1 MTEPRPR
8 LVLIDGYAVAYRDY
22 FGTINA
28 LASGRSFRTSK
39 GEPTNA
45 VHGFAQRLLDIIQAK
60 DPPEYLAVVFDA
72 GLSQRDAA
80 FTDYKAN
87 RTEMPDDLS
96 VQIARIHD
104 VVTAFNIPILELDGY
119 EADDVI
125 GTVAHDAV
133 EMGLRVHVI
142 TGDSDLL
149 QLVNEHVLVQQL
161 VNRVKGKGED
171 RFYTPAGVEERY
183 GVRPDQFVDYKA
195 IIGDSSDN
203 YPGIKGVGEGTAP
216 KLLQQYGT
224 LENIFAHVDEQKG
237 TLKDKLIA
245 GQANAILGKQLATI
259 LTNLPIKVDLE
270 KCHTHDYDVQ
280 TVDALFQ
287 ELEFNAIRRRLLGET
302 APSAKKSAAP
312 AGQMSMFAEDA
323 APAAD
328 DNQVEPTDIVV
339 NTIIVDDDYKLTAL
353 LTALDAASGIAFD
366 TETDSTDPVRANIV
380 GISLAVDGD
389 TGYYIPVGH
398 QLQDG
403 AEIQQLPLERVIE
416 ALRPAMTDPTKPKY
430 AHNAVYDL
438 IMLRRY
444 GIDVSPVGVD
454 TMVGEWLNRPD
465 SWHKGLKDQS
475 RVRLGVRMQPI
486 DELIGK
492 GKNQI
497 TMDKVAI
504 DKAAPYAA
512 ADAAIT
518 FRLVEPIRADLEK
531 NKLWDLFTTLEMPL
545 VPIIADLDM
554 AGVKLDM
561 PFMAELSKEF
571 EHRLS
576 DKAEAI
582 FAAAGEPFNIGSPKQ
597 LNTILFEKLKLTPPK
612 GASKTTHGFS
622 VDAAA
627 LESMRAQHPIVELIS
642 DWRSLEK
649 LRGTYIDAMPK
660 MVDSNQRLHT
670 SYNQTGSVTGRISSD
685 TPNLQN
691 IPVRTEEGRRVR
703 RAFIAPDGFQLLSV
717 DYSQIELRI
726 LAHYSGDPFLV
737 DAFEHGR
744 DIHKATAAAV
754 ANVPLEQV
762 TKEQRYFAKRVN
774 FGLLY
779 GMGTHR
785 LVQESELKFDEAKR
799 FIDQYFERLPNVKEY
814 LDGSKALARSQGY
827 LETLLGRRR
836 DFSMLNHPGVSRADQ
851 ARMEREAINMPVQ
864 GTAADIIKLAMLR
877 LSARLKAEHPNARM
891 ILQVH
896 DELVTEVPDSEVAA
910 VAATM
915 KEVMESAFELRVPLR
930 TEANV
935 GKNWAEMT
943 PLAEWVAAHA

>member
-45 VHGFAQRLLDIIQAK
+45 VHGFAQRLLDIIQSK
-60 DPPEYLAVVFDA
+60 EPPEYLAVVFDA
-72 GLSQRDAA
+72 GLSERDTH

-87 RTEMPDDLS
+87 RVEMPDDLS
-96 VQIARIHD
+96 SQIARIHD
-104 VVTAFNIPILELDGY
+104 VVAAFNIPILELEGY

-125 GTVAHDAV
+125 GTIAHDAV
-133 EMGLRVHVI
+133 EMGLRVHII

-149 QLVNEHVLVQQL
+149 QLVNDHVLVQQL

-224 LENIFAHVDEQKG
+224 LENIFAHVDDQKG

-245 GQANAILGKQLATI
+245 GQANAFLGKKLATI

-270 KCHTHDYDVQ
+270 KCHTHDFDVQ
-280 TVDALFQ
+280 EVDKIFQ
-287 ELEFNAIRRRLLGET
+287 ELEFNQIRRRLGLATDE
-302 APSAKKSAAP
+302 PKKLTVP
-312 AGQMSMFAEDA
+312 PGQMPMFAEDT
-323 APAAD
+323 PSVPPEELPQHD
-328 DNQVEPTDIVV
+328 VKTV
-339 NTIIVDDDYKLTAL
+339 IVDDDEKLAAL
-353 LTALDAASGIAFD
+353 VAMLDAAAGIAFD
-366 TETDSTDPVRANIV
+366 TETDSTDPIRAKLV
-380 GISLAVDGD
+380 GISLAVDGE

-398 QLQDG
+398 AALEG
-403 AEIQQLPLERVIE
+403 VEPRQLPLDRVIE
-416 ALRPAMTDPTKPKY
+416 ALRPAMTDPNKPKY

-438 IMLRRY
+438 IMFRRN
-444 GIDVSPVGVD
+444 GIDVSPITID

-465 SWHKGLKDQS
+465 GWHKGLKDQA
-475 RVRLGVRMQPI
+475 RVRLGLRMQHI
-486 DELIGK
+486 EELIGK
-492 GKNQI
+492 GKNQL

-504 DKAAPYAA
+504 DRAAPYAA

-518 FRLVEPIRADLEK
+518 FRLVEPVRADLEK
-531 NKLWDLFTTLEMPL
+531 NSLWKLFTELEMPL
-545 VPIIADLDM
+545 LPIIADLDM

-571 EHRLS
+571 EQRLGE
-576 DKAEAI
+576 KAEAI
-582 FAAAGEPFNIGSPKQ
+582 YAAVGEPFKIGSLKQ
-597 LNTILFEKLKLTPPK
+597 LNSLLFEKLKLTPIK
-612 GASKTTHGFS
+612 GMGKTIHGYS
-622 VDAAA
+622 LDAAA
-627 LESMRAQHPIVELIS
+627 LEEMRPQHPVVGLLME
-642 DWRSLEK
+642 WRSLEK
-649 LRGTYIDAMPK
+649 LRGTYVDAMPK
-660 MVDSNQRLHT
+660 LVDEQQRLHT
-670 SYNQTGSVTGRISSD
+670 SYGQTGSVTGRISSD

-703 RAFIAPDGFQLLSV
+703 RAFIAPDGFCLLSA
-717 DYSQIELRI
+717 DYSQIELRV
-726 LAHYSGDPFLV
+726 LAHYSNDPFLV
-737 DAFEHGR
+737 DAFEHNR
-744 DIHKATAAAV
+744 DIHRATAAAV
-754 ANVPLEQV
+754 ANVPLDQV

-779 GMGTHR
+779 GMGAHR
-785 LVQESELKFDEAKR
+785 LVQDSELKYDEAKR
-799 FIDQYFERLPNVKEY
+799 FIDQYFERLPNVKQY

-836 DFSMLNHPGVSRADQ
+836 DFSMLTHPGVSRGDQ

-877 LSARLKAEHPNARM
+877 LSARLKDEHPNARM

-896 DELVTEVPDSEVAA
+896 DELVVEVPDAEVAA
-910 VAATM
+910 VAAIM

-943 PLAEWVAAHA
+943 PLEEWVTARA

>member
-28 LASGRSFRTSK
+28 LATGRSFRTSK

-45 VHGFAQRLLDIIQAK
+45 VHGFAQRLLDIIQSK
-60 DPPEYLAVVFDA
+60 EPPEFLAVVFDA
-72 GLSQRDAA
+72 GLSNRDAD

-87 RTEMPDDLS
+87 RNEMPDELGS
-96 VQIARIHD
+96 QIVRIHD
-104 VVTAFNIPILELDGY
+104 LVTAFNIPILELEGY

-125 GTVAHDAV
+125 GTISHDAV
-133 EMGLRVHVI
+133 AMGLRVHII

-203 YPGIKGVGEGTAP
+203 YPGIRNVGEKTAA

-224 LENIFAHVDEQKG
+224 LENIFNNLEEQKG
-237 TLKDKLIA
+237 KLKDYLIA
-245 GQANAILGKQLATI
+245 GQQNAIVGKRLATI

-270 KCHTHDYDVQ
+270 KCHTHDFDANV
-280 TVDALFQ
+280 VDALFQ
-287 ELEFNAIRRRLLGET
+287 ELEFNQIRRRLGLATEE
-302 APSAKKSAAP
+302 AKKLTVP
-312 AGQMSMFAEDA
+312 PGQMPMFAEDT
-323 APAAD
+323 PSVPLED
-328 DNQVEPTDIVV
+328 LPTHDVKTV
-339 NTIIVDDDYKLTAL
+339 IVDDEEKLAAL
-353 LTALDAASGIAFD
+353 LATLAAASGISFD
-366 TETDSTDPVRANIV
+366 TETDNTDPIRANLV
-380 GISLAVDGD
+380 GISLAVDGE

-398 QLQDG
+398 QAINGVD
-403 AEIQQLPLERVIE
+403 AKQLPLARVLD
-416 ALRPAMTDPTKPKY
+416 ALRPAMTDPAKAKY

-438 IMLRRY
+438 IMFRRY
-444 GIDVSPVGVD
+444 GIDVTPITVD

-465 SWHKGLKDQS
+465 SWSKGLKDQA

-497 TMDKVAI
+497 TMDKVSI
-504 DKAAPYAA
+504 ERAAPYAA

-518 FRLVEPIRADLEK
+518 FRLVDLVCADLEK
-531 NKLWDLFTTLEMPL
+531 NNLLKLFHEIEMPL
-545 VPIIADLDM
+545 LPIIADLDM

-571 EHRLS
+571 EQRLS

-597 LNTILFEKLKLTPPK
+597 LNTVLFEKLKLTPPK
-612 GASKTTHGFS
+612 GASKTTHGYS

-627 LESMRAQHPIVELIS
+627 LESMRSQHPIIELIS
-642 DWRSLEK
+642 DWRTLEK

-660 MVDSNQRLHT
+660 MVDSQQRLHT
-670 SYNQTGSVTGRISSD
+670 NYNQTGSVTGRISSD

-703 RAFIAPDGFQLLSV
+703 RAFIAPEGYQLLSV

-754 ANVPLEQV
+754 ANVPLDQV

-785 LVQESELKFDEAKR
+785 LVQESELKYDEAKR
-799 FIDQYFERLPNVKEY
+799 FIDQYFERLPTVKEY

-836 DFSMLNHPGVSRADQ
+836 DFSMLTHPGVSRGDQ

-864 GTAADIIKLAMLR
+864 GTAADIMKVAMLR
-877 LSARLKAEHPNARM
+877 LSERLKAEHPNARR

-896 DELVTEVPDSEVAA
+896 DELVAEVPDAEVAA

-915 KEVMESAFELRVPLR
+915 KDIMENAYDLRVPLR

-935 GKNWAEMT
+935 GKNWAELT
-943 PLAEWVAAHA
+943 PLAEWIAAHA